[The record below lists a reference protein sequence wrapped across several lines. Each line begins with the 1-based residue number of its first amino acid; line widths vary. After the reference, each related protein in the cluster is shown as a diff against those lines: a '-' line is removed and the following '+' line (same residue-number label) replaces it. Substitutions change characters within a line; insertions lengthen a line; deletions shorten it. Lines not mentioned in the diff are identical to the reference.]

1 MARKSAARRVT
12 GELADLTG
20 RSDEELRLV
29 LTVAAAGGL
38 VLVAIRTLRAL
49 MDLGSNIGPRH
60 RPRTPGPATARATS
74 G

>member
-38 VLVAIRTLRAL
+38 VLVAIRMLRAL
-49 MDLGSNIGPRH
+49 MDLGSNIGPH
-60 RPRTPGPATARATS
+60 RRSPHPRTG
-74 G
+74 

>member
-20 RSDEELRLV
+20 RSDDELRLV

-38 VLVAIRTLRAL
+38 VAVAIRTARLL
-49 MDLGSNIGPRH
+49 MDLGSNIGPHH
-60 RPRTPGPATARATS
+60 RTPHPRTG
-74 G
+74 

>member
-38 VLVAIRTLRAL
+38 PTFSHSHSTLVRTAKTKMTAISAVHTRL
-49 MDLGSNIGPRH
+49 SI
-60 RPRTPGPATARATS
+60 S
-74 G
+74 E

>member
-1 MARKSAARRVT
+1 MARRSATRRVT

-38 VLVAIRTLRAL
+38 VVLATRTLTTL
-49 MDLGSNIGPRH
+49 MDLGCNIGA
-60 RPRTPGPATARATS
+60 RPRTG
-74 G
+74 

>member
-20 RSDEELRLV
+20 RSDDELRLV

-38 VLVAIRTLRAL
+38 VAVGIRTLRVL
-49 MDLGSNIGPRH
+49 MDLGSNIGARPAH
-60 RPRTPGPATARATS
+60 R
-74 G
+74 

>member
-38 VLVAIRTLRAL
+38 VLVAIRMLRAL
-49 MDLGSNIGPRH
+49 MDLGSNIGPHH
-60 RPRTPGPATARATS
+60 RSPHPRTG
-74 G
+74 